1 MVTTEA
7 LCEASD
13 YMLQG
18 DTEKL
23 KVLILDNIKTVGD
36 LYKTLFVL
44 SAVAGELARRVTEST
59 GGTLTVVDIP
69 DEGTPQSWIDVHYLV
84 AIQANRDDAYPF
96 LASLFEKEAEHP
108 LWVLKA
114 LCVLTYGLVM
124 KVEKEDL

>member
-18 DTEKL
+18 DTE
-23 KVLILDNIKTVGD
+23 
-36 LYKTLFVL
+36 
-44 SAVAGELARRVTEST
+44 
-59 GGTLTVVDIP
+59 
-69 DEGTPQSWIDVHYLV
+69 
-84 AIQANRDDAYPF
+84 
-96 LASLFEKEAEHP
+96 HP
-108 LWVLKA
+108 WWVLKA